1 MVRKLLLTASLL
13 FALANPVLAMPE
25 TWMPGDQ
32 SEPFFGTPRAQA
44 VLQNP
49 AGAFGKVE
57 NTVNVFAPAV
67 EQLYDFHRNEW
78 LTGTSLALWNFS
90 SKQVPL
96 ASIRAGW
103 ALETMPYGE
112 IKLDLPGITRRVIL
126 PFIPDNVQGMLTA
139 GALDGTWQ
147 LLGKYAHIGG
157 FGGYDYEK
165 RDTGSTEG
173 FRYGVSVG
181 LQVTF

>member
-1 MVRKLLLTASLL
+1 
-13 FALANPVLAMPE
+13 MPE
-25 TWMPGDQ
+25 TFMPGDK
-32 SEPFFGTPRAQA
+32 SEPFFGTPKAQA

-96 ASIRAGW
+96 ASFRAGW

-112 IKLDLPGITRRVIL
+112 LKLDLPGITTR
-126 PFIPDNVQGMLTA
+126 FITPLLSTDVKGTLTA
-139 GALDGTWQ
+139 GALDGAWM
-147 LLGKYAHIGG
+147 LIGKYAHVGG
-157 FGGYDYEK
+157 FGGWDYER
-165 RDTGSTEG
+165 RDTTGSRNG